1 MNFFISA
8 MLIVSSFLGL
18 VFLETPKIMDRDLQL
33 LTGAEW
39 TGNLVYLDYQKNKS
53 VSIPSNLTVT
63 KSAADKSSWTFEYR
77 YPDEPKANSK
87 ANVTLGEDGKLI
99 DGERVIERA
108 KLSGDRLK
116 IVTEKSGSDNDK
128 KALFRFTYL
137 LGKTSLS
144 IKKEVRYEDAKK
156 FFVRNE
162 YRWKR

>member
-1 MNFFISA
+1 MNAFISA
-8 MLIVSSFLGL
+8 FLIASSFLSL
-18 VFLETPKIMDRDLQL
+18 ILFNTPKVVPSDLQP

-39 TGNLVYLDYQKNKS
+39 KGSLSYLDYQKNKM

-63 KSAADKSSWTFEYR
+63 QSTTVESSWIFEYR

-87 ANVTLGEDGKLI
+87 ETVILSEDGKLI
-99 DGERVIERA
+99 EGERVSERTN
-108 KLSGDRLK
+108 LSGDRLK
-116 IVTEKSGSDNDK
+116 IVTEKSGSDYDK

-137 LGKTSLS
+137 LGKTSFS